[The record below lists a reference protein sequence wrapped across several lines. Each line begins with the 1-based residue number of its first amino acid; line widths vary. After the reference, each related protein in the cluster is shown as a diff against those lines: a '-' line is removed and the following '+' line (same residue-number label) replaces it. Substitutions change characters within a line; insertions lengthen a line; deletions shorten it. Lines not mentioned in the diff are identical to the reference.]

1 MKNTFLPI
9 YAWIFLFFFVLNSC
23 SDREE
28 RRILIVHSYEE
39 SYVGYP
45 DFNRLIDKEFRR
57 NGVNADIR
65 IVYLDC
71 ESFQEEPELKYMYH
85 LLDSVSDG
93 WEPEVI
99 LVNDDQAAYSL
110 FKCCHPLAKEIPVVF
125 GGVNYPNWELL
136 KEYPNVTGFH
146 DRMDLMKNIRLGA
159 KLFGEDVELFT
170 VLDSTYIDRQIRADI
185 ENQLKDEKVTC
196 MVGYS
201 GTPREK
207 RLYYP
212 HKEGYAR
219 FSSLSVR
226 IGKKQETANFI
237 WTLSKYSIGM
247 CYLQMKRDYT
257 SVNIGNICASPSL
270 TAINEAFGYNEK
282 LLGGYITTFPI
293 LAEEEVSAAIRI
305 LHGEKPSG
313 IPVRESRKKYVVDWN
328 VMQQRGISK
337 ESIPAE
343 CTIINIPFRE
353 EYPVAWGTGVVL
365 IIILLSTLFVWLFF
379 LYRREQGRK
388 RRALYELESEK
399 ETLALAIEGSDT
411 FAWKLENDHFVF
423 EKEFWISQK
432 MSAKSLG
439 FEELLLFMHPDHWDE
454 VRGYW
459 KNISKAGKVVSQ
471 VRCDFNE
478 KGYQWWEFRYKT
490 ILLPGGGYKAAG
502 LLLNIQ
508 AIKGREQELEE
519 ARLLAEKAELK
530 QSFLANMS
538 HEIRTPLNAI
548 VGFSNILAL
557 DDGVSPEE
565 RLEYIGSINKNSD
578 LLLKLINDILELSR
592 IESGYMSFEYEKCF
606 VSELV
611 DSIYMTHQMLISE
624 QLEFIKELDAVQVE
638 VMVDKGRLT
647 QVITNFLNNASKFT
661 KTGYIKLGYR
671 YLSESDRVAIYVEDT
686 GRGIELSEQKMI
698 FSRFYKQDEFS
709 QGAGLGLSICQVIV
723 EKLRGKIELWSE
735 PGKGSRFTVVLPVVK
750 ATSYK

>member
-9 YAWIFLFFFVLNSC
+9 YAWIFLFFFVLSSC
-23 SDREE
+23 SNREE

-57 NGVNADIR
+57 NGVDADIR

-71 ESFQEEPELKYMYH
+71 EAFQEEPELKYMYH

-93 WEPEVI
+93 WEPDII

-207 RLYYP
+207 RLHYP
-212 HKEGYAR
+212 HKEGYTR

-226 IGKKQETANFI
+226 IGQKQETANFI
-237 WTLSKYSIGM
+237 WTLSKYSTGM

-305 LHGEKPSG
+305 LHGEKPSD

-439 FEELLLFMHPDHWDE
+439 FEELLSFMHPDHWDE

-508 AIKGREQELEE
+508 AIKDREQELEE

-611 DSIYMTHQMLISE
+611 DSIYMTHQMLIPE

-735 PGKGSRFTVVLPVVK
+735 PGKGSRFTVVLPGVK

>member
-1 MKNTFLPI
+1 MHGF
-9 YAWIFLFFFVLNSC
+9 FCFFFVLSSC
-23 SDREE
+23 SNREE

-57 NGVNADIR
+57 NGVDADIR

-71 ESFQEEPELKYMYH
+71 EAFQEEPELKYMYH

-93 WEPEVI
+93 WEPDII

-207 RLYYP
+207 RLHYP
-212 HKEGYAR
+212 HKEGYTR

-226 IGKKQETANFI
+226 IGQKQETANFI
-237 WTLSKYSIGM
+237 WTLSKYSTGM

-282 LLGGYITTFPI
+282 LLGGYITTSLI

-305 LHGEKPSG
+305 LHGEKPSD

-439 FEELLLFMHPDHWDE
+439 FEELLSFMHPDHWDE

-508 AIKGREQELEE
+508 AIKDREQELEE

-611 DSIYMTHQMLISE
+611 DSIYMTHQMLIPE

-750 ATSYK
+750 ATSDEL

>member
-1 MKNTFLPI
+1 M
-9 YAWIFLFFFVLNSC
+9 
-23 SDREE
+23 
-28 RRILIVHSYEE
+28 HSYEE

-57 NGVNADIR
+57 NGVDADIR

-71 ESFQEEPELKYMYH
+71 EAFQEEPELKYMYH

-93 WEPEVI
+93 WEPEII

-207 RLYYP
+207 RLHYP
-212 HKEGYAR
+212 HKEGYTR

-226 IGKKQETANFI
+226 IGQKQETANFI
-237 WTLSKYSIGM
+237 WTLSKYSTGM

-282 LLGGYITTFPI
+282 LLGGYITTSPI

-305 LHGEKPSG
+305 LHGEKPSD

-439 FEELLLFMHPDHWDE
+439 FEELLSFMHPDHWDE

-508 AIKGREQELEE
+508 AIKDREQELEE

-611 DSIYMTHQMLISE
+611 DSIYMTHQMLIPE
-624 QLEFIKELDAVQVE
+624 QLEFIKELDAVEVE

-750 ATSYK
+750 ATSDEL

>member
-9 YAWIFLFFFVLNSC
+9 YAWIFLFFFVLSSC
-23 SDREE
+23 SNREE

-57 NGVNADIR
+57 NGVDADIR

-71 ESFQEEPELKYMYH
+71 EAFQEEPELKYMYH

-93 WEPEVI
+93 WEPEII

-207 RLYYP
+207 RLHYP
-212 HKEGYAR
+212 YKEGYTR

-226 IGKKQETANFI
+226 IGQKQETANFI
-237 WTLSKYSIGM
+237 WTLSKYSTGM

-282 LLGGYITTFPI
+282 LLGGYITTSPI

-305 LHGEKPSG
+305 LHGEKPSD

-439 FEELLLFMHPDHWDE
+439 FEELLSFMHPDHWDE

-508 AIKGREQELEE
+508 AIKDREQELEE

-723 EKLRGKIELWSE
+723 ENCGAKSNCGRNRGKEAGLRWCC
-735 PGKGSRFTVVLPVVK
+735 RW
-750 ATSYK
+750 

>member
-1 MKNTFLPI
+1 MKNTFLCI
-9 YAWIFLFFFVLNSC
+9 YALILPFFFVLSSC

-28 RRILIVHSYEE
+28 RWVLIVHSYEE
-39 SYVGYP
+39 SYIGYP
-45 DFNRLIDKEFRR
+45 DFNRFIDKEFRR
-57 NGVNADIR
+57 NGVDADIR

-71 ESFQEEPELKYMYH
+71 EAYQEEPELKYMYQ
-85 LLDSVSDG
+85 LLDSASKG
-93 WEPEVI
+93 WKPEII
-99 LVNDDQAAYSL
+99 LANDDQAAYSL
-110 FKCCHPLAKEIPVVF
+110 FKCHHPLVKEVPIVF

-136 KEYPNVTGFH
+136 KEYPNATGFH
-146 DRMDLMKNIRLGA
+146 DRMDIMKNIHLGT
-159 KLFGEDVELFT
+159 KLFGKEVELFT
-170 VLDSTYIDRQIRADI
+170 VLDSTYIDRQIREEI
-185 ENQLKDEKVTC
+185 EEQLKDEKVTY

-207 RLYYP
+207 RLHFP
-212 HKEGYAR
+212 RKPGYAR

-226 IGKKQETANFI
+226 IGKRQETANFI
-237 WTLSKYSIGM
+237 WTLSKYSTGM

-257 SVNIGNICASPSL
+257 TVNIGNICASPSL

-282 LLGGYITTFPI
+282 LLGGYMTTYPI
-293 LAEEEVSAAIRI
+293 MAEEEVSAAVRI
-305 LHGEKPSG
+305 LHGEKPSD
-313 IPVRESRKKYVVDWN
+313 IPIRESRKTYVIDWN

-337 ESIPAE
+337 ERIPKE
-343 CTIINIPFRE
+343 CTIINIPFSE
-353 EYPVAWGTGVVL
+353 KYPVLWGTGVVV
-365 IIILLSTLFVWLFF
+365 IVISLSTLFVWLFF

-388 RRALYELESEK
+388 KRALYELENEK

-411 FAWKLENDHFVF
+411 FAWKLENDHFIF
-423 EKEFWISQK
+423 EKDFWKSQG
-432 MSAKSLG
+432 MVSKSFS
-439 FEELLLFMHPDHWDE
+439 FEELLSRMHPSHWDE

-459 KNISKAGKVVSQ
+459 KSISKAGKVVSQ
-471 VRCDFNE
+471 VRCDFNG

-490 ILLPGGGYKAAG
+490 IILPGGGYKAAG

-508 AIKGREQELEE
+508 TIKDREQELEQ
-519 ARLLAEKAELK
+519 ARQLAEKAELK

-557 DDGVSPEE
+557 DDELNPEE

-592 IESGYMSFEYEKCF
+592 IESGYMSFEYEKCL
-606 VSELV
+606 VSDLI
-611 DSIYMTHQMLISE
+611 DSIYTTHQMLIPE
-624 QLEFIKELDAVQVE
+624 QLEFIKELDTAQVE

-647 QVITNFLNNASKFT
+647 QVLTNFLNNASKFT
-661 KTGYIKLGYR
+661 KVGHIKLGYR
-671 YLSESDRVAIYVEDT
+671 YLSDEDKVAIYVEDT
-686 GRGIELSEQKMI
+686 GRGIAQSEQKMI

-723 EKLRGKIELWSE
+723 EKLQGRIELWSE
-735 PGKGSRFTVVLPVVK
+735 PGKGSRFTVVLPLVND
-750 ATSYK
+750 